1 MKVLNLIA
9 HLLDYPSDELV
20 KNLPELTHWVANEAV
35 LDPRVRD
42 DLLAFIAHFESFEA
56 LDWQSEYDGL
66 FERGRA
72 VSLHIFEH
80 VHGESRDRGQA
91 MVDLMGHYRS
101 AGLALSER
109 ELPDYL
115 PTYLEFCTTQGQD
128 DNIEGAQGWLQDIS
142 HVLALLAARLRE
154 KDSPYSLLLDALLRL
169 SEVEVDMAALQ
180 QQVSGEERDDTP
192 EALDKIWEDE
202 AVSFSSAQG
211 SACGDSV
218 MRPSESQRRDGQP
231 LSWIN
236 AGADQAPQHSA

>member
-1 MKVLNLIA
+1 MAQSPEQLLQLLSRLIDYPDEMLYSNMHDVTIFLLSQELEDGVREKVLRFVD
-9 HLLDYPSDELV
+9 HFRGY
-20 KNLPELTHWVANEAV
+20 
-35 LDPRVRD
+35 
-42 DLLAFIAHFESFEA
+42 DL

-101 AGLALSER
+101 AGLSLSER

-115 PTYLEFCTTQGQD
+115 PTYLEFCTTQGD
-128 DNIEGAQGWLQDIS
+128 AAQGWLQDIS
-142 HVLALLAARLRE
+142 HVLALLAARLKE
-154 KDSPYSLLLDALLRL
+154 KGSPYALL
-169 SEVEVDMAALQ
+169 VESLVAVAGVDVDMAALQ
-180 QQVSGEERDDTP
+180 QKVAGEEPDDTP

-202 AVSFSSAQG
+202 VVSFSAAQG
-211 SACGDSV
+211 STCGDSV
-218 MRPSESQRRDGQP
+218 ARPSESQRRDGQP

-236 AGADQAPQHSA
+236 AGADSAPQHSA